1 MRHYFR
7 SKIYHRSVQNL
18 IMLAEGYIFQQATP
32 EIENKVATPEIENK
46 VIHQKRIQRICKQYT
61 CTCTK
66 QQTCPSCKSDS
77 SHVFI
82 AIL

>member
-18 IMLAEGYIFQQATP
+18 IMLAEGYIFQQ
-32 EIENKVATPEIENK
+32 VTPEIENK
-46 VIHQKRIQRICKQYT
+46 VIHQKRIQRIFKQYT

-66 QQTCPSCKSDS
+66 QQTFPSCKSDS

>member
-32 EIENKVATPEIENK
+32 EIENKVM
-46 VIHQKRIQRICKQYT
+46 HQKRIQRICKQYT

>member
-32 EIENKVATPEIENK
+32 EIENKV
-46 VIHQKRIQRICKQYT
+46 IHQKRIQRICKQYT
-61 CTCTK
+61 CT
-66 QQTCPSCKSDS
+66 
-77 SHVFI
+77 
-82 AIL
+82 

>member
-7 SKIYHRSVQNL
+7 SKIYHRSVQDL
-18 IMLAEGYIFQQATP
+18 IMLAEGYIFQQ
-32 EIENKVATPEIENK
+32 ATPEIENK

>member
-32 EIENKVATPEIENK
+32 ETENK

-61 CTCTK
+61 CTK
-66 QQTCPSCKSDS
+66 QQTSPSCKSYS
-77 SHVFI
+77 SHVSI

>member
-18 IMLAEGYIFQQATP
+18 IMLAEGYIFQQ
-32 EIENKVATPEIENK
+32 ATPEIENK

>member
-1 MRHYFR
+1 MQHYFR

-18 IMLAEGYIFQQATP
+18 IMLAEGYIFQQ
-32 EIENKVATPEIENK
+32 ATPEIENK

>member
-18 IMLAEGYIFQQATP
+18 TMPAEGYIFQQ
-32 EIENKVATPEIENK
+32 ATPEIENK

-66 QQTCPSCKSDS
+66 QQTFPSCKSDS
-77 SHVFI
+77 SRVFV

>member
-18 IMLAEGYIFQQATP
+18 IMLAEGYIFQQ
-32 EIENKVATPEIENK
+32 VTPEIENK

-66 QQTCPSCKSDS
+66 QQTFPTCKSDS
-77 SHVFI
+77 SRVFV